1 MGGGTRLGS
10 AVWRASGT
18 LLVAVL
24 LGSACEPRA
33 EPVRPATRA
42 AIVAVAQTPTALEL
56 ATEKA
61 TERCMA
67 RAGFEYPPYRVLA
80 SQPMGETS
88 STLGGFQPRL
98 TLGWAETHGYEGYI
112 SMRGGASRDPEAAE
126 EAYLARLSE
135 GDRERYARTLN
146 DPGAGLIT
154 LRLPDGAEV
163 GAAAEGCVAEG
174 RRAVYGSVRN
184 YLQLFYFPQQIAAF
198 GQAAVDAPEVEDA
211 RSQYRACMRQAGFQ
225 VAGPSDAV
233 DRAEQLFGGSR
244 PPGSA
249 PGDEERAM
257 AVADAR
263 CRLMSRIHD
272 ALEAA
277 LVREASAWLN
287 EHEGE
292 ILALADL
299 QRAALSRARRILESE
314 AVAVNP

>member
-1 MGGGTRLGS
+1 MGEGTLLGS
-10 AVWRASGT
+10 AVRRGSGV

-56 ATEKA
+56 AAEKVTA
-61 TERCMA
+61 RCMA
-67 RAGFEYPPYRVLA
+67 EAGFEYPPYRVLV
-80 SQPMGETS
+80 SQPMAETS

-98 TLGWAETHGYEGYI
+98 TLRWAEAHGYEGYI
-112 SMRGGASRDPEAAE
+112 SMRGEASRDLDAAE
-126 EAYLARLSE
+126 EAYLATLSS

-174 RRAVYGSVRN
+174 LRAVYGSVRN
-184 YLQLFYFPQQIAAF
+184 YLRLFYFPQQIGAF
-198 GQAAVDAPEVEDA
+198 GQAALDAPEVGDA
-211 RSQYRACMRQAGFQ
+211 LSQYGACMREAGFD
-225 VAGPSDAV
+225 VASPSDAV
-233 DRAEQLFGGSR
+233 DLAEQLFGGSR
-244 PPGSA
+244 PPASA

-257 AVADAR
+257 AVTDAR
-263 CRLMSRIHD
+263 CRLTSGFHD

-277 LVREASAWLN
+277 LVREASAWLS

-292 ILALADL
+292 VLALADL

-314 AVAVNP
+314 AVPVNP